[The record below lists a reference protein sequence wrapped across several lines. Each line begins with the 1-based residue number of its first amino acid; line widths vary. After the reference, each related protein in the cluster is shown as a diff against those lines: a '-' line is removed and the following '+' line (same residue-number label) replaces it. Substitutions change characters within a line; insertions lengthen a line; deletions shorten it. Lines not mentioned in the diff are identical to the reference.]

1 LAVSIDSVCSRSG
14 DPIVSCFSIDRLIDG
29 DAIAIAVAIT
39 PIPTIQAIK
48 KIEVESQ
55 RFAIAIDFS
64 VKDQII
70 NITKIGDDFNC
81 KRLNLQP
88 NV

>member
-1 LAVSIDSVCSRSG
+1 LAQIHGSISLYSTILSFYMLFEREGS
-14 DPIVSCFSIDRLIDG
+14 SCFSIDRLMDG

-55 RFAIAIDFS
+55 RLSTAIDFS
-64 VKDQII
+64 VKD
-70 NITKIGDDFNC
+70 
-81 KRLNLQP
+81 
-88 NV
+88 

>member
-1 LAVSIDSVCSRSG
+1 M
-14 DPIVSCFSIDRLIDG
+14 DG
-29 DAIAIAVAIT
+29 DAIAIAVAIV

-55 RFAIAIDFS
+55 RLATAIEFS

-70 NITKIGDDFNC
+70 NITKTRDNFNYKC
-81 KRLNLQP
+81 LDLQP

>member
-1 LAVSIDSVCSRSG
+1 LAVSIDSVCSESG
-14 DPIVSCFSIDRLIDG
+14 DPIVSCCSLAKPFGTKIDRLMDG

-55 RFAIAIDFS
+55 RLSTAIDFS
-64 VKDQII
+64 VKD
-70 NITKIGDDFNC
+70 
-81 KRLNLQP
+81 
-88 NV
+88 